1 VRIIENKKRESPFD
15 WRKKMIHV
23 EVSSWLRLIFNTG
36 RENCPRIGLLAVAT
50 RTYSIYLFNTKLLL
64 VHNKI

>member
-1 VRIIENKKRESPFD
+1 
-15 WRKKMIHV
+15 MIHV